1 MATSEYHSKR
11 HQADV
16 PQKGG
21 RSLSPWTIA
30 PRRLRLTT
38 QAWQRL
44 WRQAMLRASPSKK
57 TNPNETTGA
66 LTRQPRLPP
75 LPRDDFKIIIRP
87 RGALNLANLE
97 TIHLSRAIA
106 EKPQQ
111 HTRDRPNST
120 TFQHPSEDL
129 ARHIRGISTLH
140 YGDIE
145 YEVTADIAA
154 PDDSARGVVR
164 GIPPGTTGQ
173 ELIDNLYSPG
183 YEILS
188 ARMIG
193 KTSTALITFTGKQ
206 LPKYVIFEHAALPC
220 SWYLPTRHACY
231 ICHEIGHRTDV
242 CPNPDTAKCVTCGVS
257 NPTKGLECTPRCALC
272 TGVHPT
278 GSKECPKKLAHRP
291 PTSVSNRRRRQKDTP
306 ALEGHK
312 EQDRG
317 NGLPR
322 DQAALRQPP
331 DNNTVS
337 WAARLFPQN
346 NQKKQTTPSSSCAP
360 DVIPATKPQPG
371 KKTPSPVS
379 ASDEVAVIPEPTAPT
394 PSQIETGLGE
404 TLENFAYL
412 LAATFKLAKQN
423 GVVVLGDL
431 NAAHP
436 AWGYGKATV
445 KGNKLW
451 ELIHQQGLTVH
462 TDPACPT
469 RIGNS
474 VSRDTCPDLTMT
486 KRLADAEWC
495 NTEETLGSDH
505 CILITTVPLIRKNS
519 YIKKTRLVNWDEF
532 RKQRETTSTSE
543 ITSFDEWVSAL
554 QHDVSAYAKYI
565 MLTDER
571 QAVDPHLLHLWEARR
586 SLIKRW
592 RRQKHNRTVK
602 IRIARLTEEAAH
614 YAVDLMQ
621 QNWQQFCNSLQGTL
635 GTAKTWSLLRHLLYP
650 TKSKSATRHIITK
663 LLHQYPG
670 TNKDILDAL
679 RDKYIG
685 QQHPPSQPMEYR
697 GAPNADLDNPIPL
710 AEVNQASLTNFFNQH
725 WEEGTLPAA
734 WKHADIILIPKSRR
748 TTQIGEPEAHLSH
761 FMYREAIRARD
772 TQPGSNHTSRTTSY
786 HRQSSAFVR
795 TSVRKTS
802 SFNYTRISINKSSA
816 HSTRTILTL
825 DLKGAFDNLSHDII
839 LTNLSDLNCVQRTF
853 AYIQAFLQNRTAT
866 IGIGDLRTQPLPTPN
881 RGTSQ
886 GSVLSPM
893 LFNVAMMKLPAQ
905 LVEIEGV
912 YHAFYADDITIWA
925 TSGSDGEIQDALQR
939 ATDVVQRYARG
950 GGLQCAPE
958 KSQLLIVKNKC
969 RNIPYDSPQLTLTL
983 ENQVIPQVTCIR
995 ILGLFLQQDGGGSH
1009 ALQRLTHTTIQIL
1022 RMMGRIANRRYGLK
1036 EEDATR
1042 LIQALIISRVTYS
1055 VPYLTLKPREREK
1068 LEVLIRR
1075 SYKQALGLPL
1085 GTSTPRLLSLGIHNT
1100 VEEHNE
1106 AHLIGQRERLKLT
1119 PAGRQVLTRLGYS
1132 IQTLGHSETIPFTA
1146 VYRTKISVAP
1156 IPKNMHPEFHQGRRQ
1171 ARARA
1176 LQKKLQYTHH
1186 VRYTDA
1192 ASYPGRLAMAVS
1204 VIDENM
1210 REVTTATV
1218 PTSLPLEEEE
1228 ASIALAITSTPAI
1241 TSLSIIT
1248 DSQAACRSFG
1258 NARALTFRA
1267 PPPQEDPSL
1276 VPIPI
1281 PLTYRD
1287 ILQHLRLS
1295 RRTLPPPHKS
1305 LTRDDA

>member
-1 MATSEYHSKR
+1 MPLFVNTY
-11 HQADV
+11 
-16 PQKGG
+16 
-21 RSLSPWTIA
+21 
-30 PRRLRLTT
+30 
-38 QAWQRL
+38 
-44 WRQAMLRASPSKK
+44 AMPK
-57 TNPNETTGA
+57 
-66 LTRQPRLPP
+66 PP
-75 LPRDDFKIIIRP
+75 
-87 RGALNLANLE
+87 
-97 TIHLSRAIA
+97 
-106 EKPQQ
+106 
-111 HTRDRPNST
+111 
-120 TFQHPSEDL
+120 
-129 ARHIRGISTLH
+129 
-140 YGDIE
+140 
-145 YEVTADIAA
+145 
-154 PDDSARGVVR
+154 
-164 GIPPGTTGQ
+164 
-173 ELIDNLYSPG
+173 
-183 YEILS
+183 
-188 ARMIG
+188 
-193 KTSTALITFTGKQ
+193 
-206 LPKYVIFEHAALPC
+206 
-220 SWYLPTRHACY
+220 
-231 ICHEIGHRTDV
+231 
-242 CPNPDTAKCVTCGVS
+242 
-257 NPTKGLECTPRCALC
+257 
-272 TGVHPT
+272 
-278 GSKECPKKLAHRP
+278 
-291 PTSVSNRRRRQKDTP
+291 
-306 ALEGHK
+306 
-312 EQDRG
+312 
-317 NGLPR
+317 
-322 DQAALRQPP
+322 
-331 DNNTVS
+331 
-337 WAARLFPQN
+337 
-346 NQKKQTTPSSSCAP
+346 P
-360 DVIPATKPQPG
+360 DVIAIQETG
-371 KKTPSPVS
+371 SV
-379 ASDEVAVIPEPTAPT
+379 
-394 PSQIETGLGE
+394 PSQSGYNCHTTSADSRVATLTAKSLTTVLHQIDGSNIDHNLIEILPAKRGQMSIFVLNVYSPPSRRK
-404 TLENFAYL
+404 ENFAYL

-423 GVVVLGDL
+423 GVVILGDF

-451 ELIHQQGLTVH
+451 ELIHQLGLTVH

-532 RKQRETTSTSE
+532 RKQKETTSTSE
-543 ITSFDEWVSAL
+543 IISFDEWVSAL
-554 QHDVSAYAKYI
+554 QHDVSAYAKDI

-571 QAVDPHLLHLWEARR
+571 QSVDPHLLHLWEARR

-592 RRQKHNRTVK
+592 RRQKHNRTLK
-602 IRIARLTEEAAH
+602 IRIARLTEEAAD

-635 GTAKTWSLLRHLLYP
+635 GTAKTWSLMRHLLDP

-670 TNKDILDAL
+670 TSKDILDAL

-697 GAPNADLDNPIPL
+697 GAPNADLDNPITL
-710 AEVNQASLTNFFNQH
+710 AEVNQAIQALTRNTTPGADKITNRIIRNLDDPSIQALTNFFNQH

-734 WKHADIILIPKSRR
+734 WKHADIILIPKTGKPPKLENLRPISL
-748 TTQIGEPEAHLSH
+748 TSCIGKLFEHVILNRLQPYVENNNLLPPTIFGFRPHLS
-761 FMYREAIRARD
+761 
-772 TQPGSNHTSRTTSY
+772 TQDVLLQLHEDIN
-786 HRQSSAFVR
+786 RQV
-795 TSVRKTS
+795 
-802 SFNYTRISINKSSA
+802 SA
-816 HSTRTILTL
+816 HSTRAILTL
-825 DLKGAFDNLSHDII
+825 DLKGAFDNVSHDII

-881 RGTSQ
+881 RGTPQ
-886 GSVLSPM
+886 GAVLSPM

-905 LVEIEGV
+905 LAEIEGV
-912 YHAFYADDITIWA
+912 YHALYADDITIWA

-958 KSQLLIVKNKC
+958 KSQLLIVKKKC
-969 RNIPYDSPQLTLTL
+969 RNIPYDPPQLTLTL

-1009 ALQRLTHTTIQIL
+1009 ALQRLTHTTNQIL
-1022 RMMGRIANRRYGLK
+1022 RMMGRIANRRHGLK

-1075 SYKQALGLPL
+1075 SYKQALGLPP

-1100 VEEHNE
+1100 VEEHIE
-1106 AHLIGQRERLKLT
+1106 AHLTGQRERLKLI
-1119 PAGRQVLTRLGYS
+1119 PAGRQVLTRLGYP
-1132 IQTLGHSETIPFTA
+1132 IQTLGHSETIPLTA
-1146 VYRTKISVAP
+1146 AYRTKISVAP

-1171 ARARA
+1171 ARART
-1176 LQKKLQYTHH
+1176 LQKKLQYSRH

-1204 VIDENM
+1204 VIDEDM

-1218 PTSLPLEEEE
+1218 PTSLPLEAEE
-1228 ASIALAITSTPAI
+1228 AAIALAITSTPAI

-1248 DSQAACRSFG
+1248 DSQAACRSFVNGRLSRFAHRILTNHPPEQLPTVSLIWTPGHNSLSG
-1258 NARALTFRA
+1258 NERAHASARALTLRA

-1305 LTRDDA
+1305 LTREDAVGWRMLQTNTFPHLSLLHAMYPTVYPTNKCPLCTEKASLYHITWAWPCLNFNISSCTLTKHIA